1 MVLESE
7 PCSHPYGPDIT
18 VFEGHSA
25 FPDQRMALFRSR
37 FQRAENPLLCPSGAK
52 GTHFAGIFGDSW
64 QKLTDLKR
72 LKNCMVDQVESE
84 PFSTSEFR
92 QQIEFGPK
100 LVQSPIPGYAARI

>member
-18 VFEGHSA
+18 IFEGHSA

-52 GTHFAGIFGDSW
+52 GTHFAGIFGDCW
-64 QKLTDLKR
+64 Q
-72 LKNCMVDQVESE
+72 
-84 PFSTSEFR
+84 
-92 QQIEFGPK
+92 
-100 LVQSPIPGYAARI
+100 